1 MYKLKITNIR
11 HLAGKTFLSASFLR
25 HTQSIYDKNVPI
37 AYSFLSHD
45 NDNTSAM
52 ILRTLISQLLH
63 HNLQPLTYFDE
74 IRESKTHPPSSQE
87 EVQEM
92 FKFILGDI
100 GVSYLFID
108 GLDEID
114 IEERKMVL
122 DTLCSL
128 LVEAENLKI
137 FLSSRDEVDISRSLT
152 KVEVVGHVHRV
163 DLAGKNQQD
172 IKTYITEEGKGVFEK
187 FMSLDEDTRQQVQ
200 GILDRVCDRAE
211 GM

>member
-52 ILRTLISQLLH
+52 ILRTLIAQLLH

-172 IKTYITEEGKGVFEK
+172 IKKYITEEGKGVFEK